1 MANAPLTSLTPRPRP
16 ALPPEEAAKP
26 PPPPPPP
33 LADVIAAAGLSGKV
47 AVTVADA
54 ETGEVLEQV
63 TAPEDGLVISW
74 AEVSWV
80 QTGAVVGTLGV
91 VER

>member
-1 MANAPLTSLTPRPRP
+1 MTGPTRLSRRALLGGLLAGAAAPAMANAPLTSLTPRPRP

-54 ETGEVLEQV
+54 ETGE
-63 TAPEDGLVISW
+63 
-74 AEVSWV
+74 
-80 QTGAVVGTLGV
+80 
-91 VER
+91 